1 MTPTKM
7 RRRVRAELR
16 RYHRAAP
23 TKGKRNGQLHEVDS
37 AIQRV
42 ASVIGP
48 VFGVG
53 DVVGFPEIVHLLSLL
68 VQLMIPRL
76 ASDGKSFEGK
86 SRKQVQWRGFCGILT
101 NVKLSA
107 ANRGITTN

>member
-16 RYHRAAP
+16 RYHRATP
-23 TKGKRNGQLHEVDS
+23 HDKGKRNGQLHEVDS

-86 SRKQVQWRGFCGILT
+86 SRKQVQ
-101 NVKLSA
+101 
-107 ANRGITTN
+107 

>member
-16 RYHRAAP
+16 RYHRA
-23 TKGKRNGQLHEVDS
+23 KGKRNGQLHEVDS

-86 SRKQVQWRGFCGILT
+86 SRKQVQ
-101 NVKLSA
+101 
-107 ANRGITTN
+107 

>member
-7 RRRVRAELR
+7 RRRAIPQGRP
-16 RYHRAAP
+16 HD
-23 TKGKRNGQLHEVDS
+23 KGKRNGQLHEVDR

-53 DVVGFPEIVHLLSLL
+53 DVVGFPEIVHLLFLL

-86 SRKQVQWRGFCGILT
+86 SRKQVQWGEFCGILT